1 MKFWGK
7 SVYTR
12 FIQVLAIMVI
22 MVILMGAYRIVLDFG
37 NRKTASQKELELKN
51 ELFAKFEDNYATL
64 NKFTIYGKN
73 MNLGGFLETT
83 DTSYDYTVAIYS
95 LDGSTVEYKLKTKLD
110 RENNRLNYT
119 LSENINEGI
128 DLNDIPEG
136 EYYIFIKGTKD
147 VVIDDQAQEV
157 TKYYSLNN
165 VTNYSDTEYY
175 TTTIDGKNSKEIISF
190 SAFNEKKY
198 MALGVVPVKTLPDD
212 VYDIVIDAGH
222 GGRDTGAIY
231 QDIQEKDYTLKI
243 SLALRDKLESLG
255 YKVYMTRVDDSKYI
269 GAYGDDGRAV
279 APYKTHAKLFLSVHL
294 NFTEKEN
301 KNGGIEVYT
310 ANHMNLDMAKDF
322 ADSVVKTVGVN
333 YSQNN
338 INKVFDGVYV
348 RTYTQAEVE
357 EAIDYAKKIGYEPYA
372 SISTDTPYYFAVR
385 ETGGIMTK
393 AYIDG
398 RNKEGGDNPYYKS
411 NIAAESYLLELGF
424 VNSSNDME
432 KIKNNMNSYIEAL
445 TNVIVNHYG
454 NGQKN

>member
-1 MKFWGK
+1 M
-7 SVYTR
+7 
-12 FIQVLAIMVI
+12 
-22 MVILMGAYRIVLDFG
+22 DF
-37 NRKTASQKELELKN
+37 S
-51 ELFAKFEDNYATL
+51 
-64 NKFTIYGKN
+64 
-73 MNLGGFLETT
+73 
-83 DTSYDYTVAIYS
+83 
-95 LDGSTVEYKLKTKLD
+95 DGS
-110 RENNRLNYT
+110 
-119 LSENINEGI
+119 
-128 DLNDIPEG
+128 
-136 EYYIFIKGTKD
+136 YY
-147 VVIDDQAQEV
+147 
-157 TKYYSLNN
+157 
-165 VTNYSDTEYY
+165 
-175 TTTIDGKNSKEIISF
+175 
-190 SAFNEKKY
+190 
-198 MALGVVPVKTLPDD
+198 
-212 VYDIVIDAGH
+212 
-222 GGRDTGAIY
+222 
-231 QDIQEKDYTLKI
+231 
-243 SLALRDKLESLG
+243 
-255 YKVYMTRVDDSKYI
+255 RVR
-269 GAYGDDGRAV
+269 AYGDDGRAV

-393 AYIDG
+393 AYVDG
-398 RNKEGGDNPYYKS
+398 RNKEGGDNPYYQS
-411 NIAAESYLLELGF
+411 NIAAESYLLELGY